1 MARDHEVSKVNDF
14 NIRKILAASRADVHE
29 WADKSLIAVDHT
41 ARAYGH
47 P

>member
-1 MARDHEVSKVNDF
+1 MVRDHEAAKVNDF
-14 NIRKILAASRADVHE
+14 NIRKILAASCADLNE
-29 WADKSLIAVDHT
+29 WADKSLIAVDHS

>member
-1 MARDHEVSKVNDF
+1 MVRDHEVSKVNDF
-14 NIRKILAASRADVHE
+14 NIRKILAARHAAINE
-29 WADKSLIAVDHT
+29 WAAKSLIAVDHT

>member
-1 MARDHEVSKVNDF
+1 MVRDHEVSKVNDF
-14 NIRKILAASRADVHE
+14 NLRKILAASHADINE
-29 WADKSLIAVDHT
+29 WADKSLITVDHT